1 MINAIIIDK
10 EFKFISRIV
19 NLIYSIDNIKLK
31 SIYLS
36 FDKTLSDNF
45 NNPDNVYI
53 MTETTYYKYL
63 GRFPKNIKLIVFL
76 NSMIKAKANNDI
88 LYISSKIADVSIM
101 KNIISFLKLDTN
113 EQLANKLY
121 KILRNFKFDFS
132 IKGTNYLYE
141 SILYSITERKDY
153 ICENLEGTV
162 FSVIAEKYNTTVGN
176 IKWSI
181 VRSINKTLKETPPSN
196 LKAFTKYFHL
206 DNNVK
211 ITPKLLICLFTN
223 KFVKT

>member
-88 LYISSKIADVSIM
+88 LYISSKIADVSII
-101 KNIISFLKLDTN
+101 KNIISFLKLDTS
-113 EQLANKLY
+113 EQLANKL
-121 KILRNFKFDFS
+121 
-132 IKGTNYLYE
+132 
-141 SILYSITERKDY
+141 
-153 ICENLEGTV
+153 
-162 FSVIAEKYNTTVGN
+162 
-176 IKWSI
+176 
-181 VRSINKTLKETPPSN
+181 
-196 LKAFTKYFHL
+196 
-206 DNNVK
+206 
-211 ITPKLLICLFTN
+211 
-223 KFVKT
+223 